1 MGSDL
6 DSILFH
12 RESVFLTDDILDK
25 KSIESRSDP
34 KSLTTRP
41 GVYTMLDGKG
51 VVLYVGKAKN
61 LKKRV
66 SSYFRRA
73 LDTKTQQLVKQIKSI
88 EVTVTRNERE
98 ALLLENNL
106 IKELQPR
113 YNIIF
118 RDDKSYPYLKLT
130 IDALFPRL
138 SFYRGRKSD
147 GKVYG
152 PYPSVREARS
162 ALNALQSIFRLR
174 QCDEVFFKNRKR
186 PCLQYQIKRCS
197 APCVGYITPENY
209 RKDVDF
215 ARLFLEGK
223 NKQVIEKLIDQM
235 TEASTEQAFEEAA
248 RLRDRISLLRT
259 VQEHQIIMSDT
270 KDVDV
275 LGIYVEGS
283 AACVHVLVI
292 REGRM
297 LGSRQ
302 YFPNK
307 TALIVQEE
315 ELSQVLLEAFILQH
329 YQSDIPKTILLPFA
343 LKNKENVSAL
353 LRERR
358 EGPVNIATA
367 VKGDRLRWLKMAV
380 TSARLALISHVKQ
393 TRDLTPRFL
402 ALQESLHLESIP
414 EKLACFD
421 ASHTLGE
428 ATVVSCVVFDSN
440 GPHKSEY
447 RRFNIRAK
455 TGGDDYAAL
464 KEGLTRHFTRLKSE
478 GLGLP
483 DVLLVDGGKGQLN
496 VAKAVLE
503 ECQVEGVILLAVAKG
518 PHRKAG
524 LETVYLSSNGKAI
537 HLQPNASALL
547 LIQQIRDEAHR
558 FAITAHR
565 KRIVRLR
572 STSTLEKIPGIGSKR
587 RQSLLQYF
595 GGLPEIM
602 QASIE
607 ALAKVP
613 GINQGLAER
622 LYEALHGQ

>member
-1 MGSDL
+1 
-6 DSILFH
+6 
-12 RESVFLTDDILDK
+12 
-25 KSIESRSDP
+25 
-34 KSLTTRP
+34 
-41 GVYTMLDGKG
+41 MLDGKG
-51 VVLYVGKAKN
+51 LLLYVGKAKN

-66 SSYFRRA
+66 TSYFRRA

-113 YNIIF
+113 YNVIF

-130 IDALFPRL
+130 VDAVFSRL
-138 SFYRGRKSD
+138 SFHRGPRGD
-147 GKVYG
+147 GKIYG
-152 PYPSVREARS
+152 PYPSVREARV
-162 ALNALQSIFRLR
+162 ALNLLQSIFRLR
-174 QCDEVFFKNRKR
+174 QCDEVFFRNRTR

-197 APCVGYITPENY
+197 APCVGYITSENY
-209 RKDVDF
+209 RKDVELT
-215 ARLFLEGK
+215 RLFLEGK
-223 NKQVIEKLIDQM
+223 NKNVIEKLIHQM
-235 TEASTEQAFEEAA
+235 TEASIAKAFEQAA
-248 RLRDRISLLRT
+248 RIRDQIALLRT
-259 VQEHQIIMSDT
+259 IQEHQIIMGNM

-275 LGIYVEGS
+275 LGIYAEGN

-307 TALIVQEE
+307 TALILQEE
-315 ELSQVLLEAFILQH
+315 DMSQILLEAFILQH
-329 YQSDIPKTILLPFA
+329 YQTDIPKTILLPFA
-343 LKNKENVSAL
+343 LNNSESVSAL
-353 LRERR
+353 LHERR
-358 EGPVNIATA
+358 GGPVNIATA
-367 VKGDRLRWLKMAV
+367 VKGDRLRWVKMAV
-380 TSARLALISHVKQ
+380 TSARLALISRVKQ

-402 ALQESLHLESIP
+402 ALQESLQLESIP

-428 ATVVSCVVFDSN
+428 ATVVSCVVFDVN

-447 RRFNIRAK
+447 RRFNVRAK

-478 GLGLP
+478 SKGLP

-496 VAKAVLE
+496 IAKAVLE
-503 ECQVEGVILLAVAKG
+503 ECQAQGVILLGVAKG
-518 PHRKAG
+518 PERKAG
-524 LETVYLSSNGKAI
+524 LETVYLSSNGKI
-537 HLQPNASALL
+537 IQLQPNAAALL

-565 KRIVRLR
+565 KRIAHLR
-572 STSTLEKIPGIGSKR
+572 STSTLEKVSGIGSKR
-587 RQSLLQYF
+587 RQNLLQHF
-595 GGLPEIM
+595 GGLSEIM

-607 ALAKVP
+607 ELGKAP

-622 LYEALHGQ
+622 LYEVLHGH

>member
-1 MGSDL
+1 MSAL
-6 DSILFH
+6 
-12 RESVFLTDDILDK
+12 EPFLAN
-25 KSIESRSDP
+25 
-34 KSLTTRP
+34 LTTLP
-41 GVYTMLDGKG
+41 GVYAMLDAKG

-66 SSYFRRA
+66 TTYFRRA

-130 IDALFPRL
+130 VDAVFPRL
-138 SFYRGRKSD
+138 SFHRGPKGE

-152 PYPSVREARS
+152 PYPSVREARV
-162 ALNALQSIFRLR
+162 ALNLLQSIFRLR
-174 QCDEVFFKNRKR
+174 QCDEVFFRNRTR

-197 APCVGYITPENY
+197 APCVGYITAENY
-209 RKDVDF
+209 KKEVEL

-223 NKQVIEKLIDQM
+223 NKNVIEKLIHQM
-235 TEASTEQAFEEAA
+235 TEASSEKAFEQAA
-248 RLRDRISLLRT
+248 RIRDQIALLRT
-259 VQEHQIIMSDT
+259 IQEHQIIMGNM

-275 LGIYVEGS
+275 LGIYAEGNI
-283 AACVHVLVI
+283 ACVHVLVI

-307 TALIVQEE
+307 TALILPEE
-315 ELSQVLLEAFILQH
+315 DMLQTLLEAFILQH
-329 YQSDIPKTILLPFA
+329 YKMDIPKTILLPFA
-343 LKNKENVSAL
+343 LKNRESVSVL
-353 LRERR
+353 LGERR
-358 EGPVNIATA
+358 LGSVNIATA
-367 VKGDRLRWLKMAV
+367 VKGDRLRWVKMAL
-380 TSARLALISHVKQ
+380 TSARLALISRVKQ

-402 ALQESLHLESIP
+402 ALQESLQLEFIP
-414 EKLACFD
+414 EKLVCFD

-428 ATVVSCVVFDSN
+428 ATVVSCVVFDTH
-440 GPHKSEY
+440 GPSKPEY

-478 GLGLP
+478 GKTLP

-496 VAKAVLE
+496 IAKAVLE
-503 ECQVEGVILLAVAKG
+503 ECQVFGIVLLAVAKG
-518 PHRKAG
+518 PERKAG
-524 LETVYLSSNGKAI
+524 LETVYLSSNDKVI
-537 HLQPNASALL
+537 QLQLNAAALL

-565 KRIVRLR
+565 KRIAHSR
-572 STSTLEKIPGIGSKR
+572 STSTLERVPGMGSKR
-587 RQSLLQYF
+587 CQSLLQYF
-595 GGLPEIM
+595 GGLPEIL

-607 ALAKVP
+607 ELAKAP
-613 GINQGLAER
+613 GISQGLAGR
-622 LYEALHGQ
+622 LYEILHGQ